1 MKIKPAYILG
11 AVMTMFMTT
20 ACPEKEYVADPDLY
34 ETDTERAVYTIVRN
48 DLLSPSFRI
57 IELAE
62 VFSGYQEVRSEREKA
77 LRLVESYF
85 NTRNEVY
92 YEYMNIG
99 HWGKIYLL
107 QDGSFKATPDYGWR
121 SWWIALNMPREVAI
135 QSPQEHTYTTS
146 TTSED
151 GTATWDMKATVED
164 YTITMTKL
172 HACYE
177 DEVFGTYHIAEIKVL
192 EPLTI
197 PMCNQGQGK
206 IEPVSGKI
214 SIRYRSPYANREFSV
229 EFHEYGKTFILPD
242 GTTAEVEADI
252 AYGSSEY

>member
-11 AVMTMFMTT
+11 AVMTMLLAT
-20 ACPEKEYVADPDLY
+20 ACPEKEYTADPDLY
-34 ETDTERAVYTIVRN
+34 EIDSERAVYTIVRN

-77 LRLVESYF
+77 LRFVESYF
-85 NTRNEVY
+85 DTRSQVY

-99 HWGKIYLL
+99 NWGKIYLL
-107 QDGSFKATPDYGWR
+107 QDGSFKATPEGGWR

-135 QSPQEHTYTTS
+135 QTPQEHNYTTA
-146 TTSED
+146 TTAED
-151 GTATWDMKATVED
+151 GTATWNMTASVED
-164 YTITMTKL
+164 YTITVTEL
-172 HACYE
+172 DACYE
-177 DEVFGTYHIAEIKVL
+177 DELFGSYHIAEIKIL
-192 EPLTI
+192 EPLTM

-214 SIRYRSPYANREFSV
+214 SIRYRSPNANREFQV
-229 EFHEYGKTFILPD
+229 EFHECNKTFILPD
-242 GTTAEVEADI
+242 GTTAEIEADSP
-252 AYGSSEY
+252 YGYSEY